1 MTVTGHNSAVLLK
14 DLIERINDQL
24 DEKARIMDEVK
35 DIYAQAKESGIDVQG
50 LREHI
55 RQMRE
60 DEEKRRAK
68 EKAVELI
75 RLQLQGLAETDLGR
89 AAIENVMRAG

>member
-1 MTVTGHNSAVLLK
+1 MTTSPGHNSAALLK
-14 DLIERINDQL
+14 GYIERINDQL
-24 DEKARIMDEVK
+24 DEKDRISDEVK
-35 DIYAQAKESGIDVQG
+35 DIYAQAKESGINVKG

-68 EKAVELI
+68 EEAVELI
-75 RLQLQGLAETDLGR
+75 RTQLQGLADTPLGSAALENALR
-89 AAIENVMRAG
+89 A

>member
-1 MTVTGHNSAVLLK
+1 MTTSPGHNSAALLK
-14 DLIERINDQL
+14 NYIERINDQL
-24 DEKARIMDEVK
+24 DEKDRIADEVK
-35 DIYAQAKESGIDVQG
+35 DIYAQAKESGVNIKG

-68 EKAVELI
+68 EEAVEMI
-75 RLQLQGLAETDLGR
+75 RQTLQGLSDLPLGQAALANALR
-89 AAIENVMRAG
+89 A